1 MSLSFSRS
9 LRSLHNDSYRLSLA
23 GLAVGILLLL
33 AWSAWF
39 FLAKVTLYETSREFD
54 VRRDGA
60 LMVTFEPEAL
70 ARLRPGQAAT
80 LRLANSS
87 GQEAHALP
95 ALVMDT
101 PSGGSSNSQV
111 ELFVYSPEPLQP
123 GLTGQ
128 VQVEVDYVSPAM
140 LALRSAGL
148 FVDDPQL
155 TLSPQ
160 QSKR

>member
-9 LRSLHNDSYRLSLA
+9 LRSLQNDSYGLSLV
-23 GLAVGILLLL
+23 GLAVGILLLV

-70 ARLRPGQAAT
+70 ARLQPGQTAR
-80 LRLANSS
+80 LRLANTT
-87 GQEAHALP
+87 GQTAGTLL

-101 PSGGSSNSQV
+101 PSGGSGNSQV
-111 ELFVYSPEPLQP
+111 ELYVYSPEPLQP

-128 VQVEVDYVSPAM
+128 VQVEVDYVSPAV
-140 LALRSAGL
+140 LALRSAGQ
-148 FVDDPQL
+148 FVDDLPL

-160 QSKR
+160 EK

>member
-1 MSLSFSRS
+1 MTLSFSRS
-9 LRSLHNDSYRLSLA
+9 LRSLQNDSYGLSLV
-23 GLAVGILLLL
+23 GLAVGILLLV

-70 ARLRPGQAAT
+70 ARLQPGQTAR
-80 LRLANSS
+80 LRLANTT
-87 GQEAHALP
+87 GQTAGTLL

-101 PSGGSSNSQV
+101 PSGGSGNSQV
-111 ELFVYSPEPLQP
+111 ELYVYSPEPLQP

-128 VQVEVDYVSPAM
+128 VQVEVDYVSPAV
-140 LALRSAGL
+140 LALRSAGQ
-148 FVDDPQL
+148 FVDDLPL

-160 QSKR
+160 KK

>member
-1 MSLSFSRS
+1 MTLSFSRS
-9 LRSLHNDSYRLSLA
+9 LRSLQNDSYGLSLV
-23 GLAVGILLLL
+23 GLAVGILLLV

-70 ARLRPGQAAT
+70 ARLQPGQTAR
-80 LRLANSS
+80 LRLANTT
-87 GQEAHALP
+87 GQTAGTLL

-101 PSGGSSNSQV
+101 PSGGSGNSQV
-111 ELFVYSPEPLQP
+111 ELYVYSPEPLQP

-128 VQVEVDYVSPAM
+128 VQVEVDYVSPAV
-140 LALRSAGL
+140 LALRSAGQ
-148 FVDDPQL
+148 FVDDLPL

-160 QSKR
+160 EK

>member
-9 LRSLHNDSYRLSLA
+9 LRSLQQDSFGPALA
-23 GLAVGILLLL
+23 ALIITSLLLL

-39 FLAKVTLYETSREFD
+39 FLAQVTLYETSRDFS
-54 VRRDGA
+54 VQRDGS
-60 LMVTFEPEAL
+60 LLVEFSPEGL

-80 LRLANSS
+80 FRPTGGAGPE
-87 GQEAHALP
+87 GQIFP

-101 PSGGSSNSQV
+101 PATTGPV
-111 ELFVYSPEPLQP
+111 ALHVFSPEPLQP
-123 GLTGQ
+123 GQTGQ
-128 VQVEVDYVSPAM
+128 IQVEVEQVSPAM
-140 LALRSAGL
+140 LVLRSAGQ

-160 QSKR
+160 TRE